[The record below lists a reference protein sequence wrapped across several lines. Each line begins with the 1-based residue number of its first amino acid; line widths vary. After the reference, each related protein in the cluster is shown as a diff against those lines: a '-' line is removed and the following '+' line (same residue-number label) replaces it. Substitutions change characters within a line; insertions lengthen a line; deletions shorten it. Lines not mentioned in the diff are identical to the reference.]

1 MVLCL
6 LFETMAKFT
15 LYNHFLASSLHTVT
29 DSNWNVIF
37 LCSYIHNQE
46 CHFELPVNT
55 GSPSRSGNVTI
66 YVFDINQLS
75 LPTPFYSVLVSI
87 SVFMALTTVFHSINS
102 HASNSPLSYSVLPV
116 LFLSYWS
123 FQLHIS
129 LYESLLQSGYNS
141 LWMTELKAPTN

>member
-6 LFETMAKFT
+6 LFETMAKLI
-15 LYNHFLASSLHTVT
+15 LYNHFLASSLHTIT

-87 SVFMALTTVFHSINS
+87 SVFVTLSTVFHSINS
-102 HASNSPLSYSVLPV
+102 PDNFSLSHCSFIFYLFFFFILTVLWTKHLVFLFFLWKSPSAL
-116 LFLSYWS
+116 
-123 FQLHIS
+123 I
-129 LYESLLQSGYNS
+129 
-141 LWMTELKAPTN
+141 